1 MDSTCFHFVA
11 SKFGEILDV
20 FVGFEQ
26 ILHVELERLENKNPT
41 EIVCR
46 LVDEVRVDFD
56 FSVHFGDGARK
67 WCSESDFLV
76 ASPKGEHVLTFV
88 DHGLSLGEDDSEDFS
103 NLNAHEFADTD
114 HDFLIVLLLVPEMIN
129 RVLSVVCNVEF
140 DNLFFQVISP
150 VRGSNNS
157 YMNHR

>member
-1 MDSTCFHFVA
+1 MVSA
-11 SKFGEILDV
+11 
-20 FVGFEQ
+20 
-26 ILHVELERLENKNPT
+26 
-41 EIVCR
+41 
-46 LVDEVRVDFD
+46 
-56 FSVHFGDGARK
+56 A
-67 WCSESDFLV
+67 
-76 ASPKGEHVLTFV
+76 
-88 DHGLSLGEDDSEDFS
+88 EDDSEDFS